1 MKRELIKI
9 GYEVAW
15 ISIALNI
22 VLFALKYW
30 AGLTFHSV
38 AMTADAWHTL
48 ADSLTSLVVIAGFW
62 IACRPADEKHP
73 FGHGRA
79 EAIGSI
85 IIGTLLAVIGFHFLM
100 ESADRLKSHA
110 SAEFGIPAIII
121 FTASTVAKEGLAQI
135 SIWAGK
141 KLDSYSLKADGWHH
155 RSDAIASGLIVAG
168 VIFGGKTWWID
179 GIMGIGISIF
189 ILYTA
194 FGILKEVASSLLG
207 EEVDELTKEK
217 IEEIVEKVA
226 PLATDVHHLHIHRY
240 GDHVE
245 LTLHIYLP
253 SEMALKD
260 VHDIALAIE
269 DAIRKEMNME
279 ATVHVD
285 PV

>member
-38 AMTADAWHTL
+38 AMIADAWHTL

-100 ESADRLKSHA
+100 ESLSKLKNYEP
-110 SAEFGIPAIII
+110 AEFGIPAIII

-141 KLDSYSLKADGWHH
+141 KIRFPFLKSRWM
-155 RSDAIASGLIVAG
+155 AS
-168 VIFGGKTWWID
+168 
-179 GIMGIGISIF
+179 
-189 ILYTA
+189 
-194 FGILKEVASSLLG
+194 
-207 EEVDELTKEK
+207 
-217 IEEIVEKVA
+217 
-226 PLATDVHHLHIHRY
+226 
-240 GDHVE
+240 
-245 LTLHIYLP
+245 
-253 SEMALKD
+253 
-260 VHDIALAIE
+260 
-269 DAIRKEMNME
+269 
-279 ATVHVD
+279 
-285 PV
+285 

>member
-38 AMTADAWHTL
+38 AMIADGWHTL

-100 ESADRLKSHA
+100 ESLSKLKNYE

-155 RSDAIASGLIVAG
+155 RSDAIASGLIVVGA
-168 VIFGGKTWWID
+168 IFGGKTWWID
-179 GIMGIGISIF
+179 GIMGMGISIF

-260 VHDIALAIE
+260 VHDRALAIE